1 MKKKLYPPYLTEIM
15 IKSQI
20 APTSKLQFTESVGT
34 SNFKT
39 CTSFVLKLILLKMG
53 NPLIL

>member
-20 APTSKLQFTESVGT
+20 APTSKLQSLNLLGLQT
-34 SNFKT
+34 SKHAR
-39 CTSFVLKLILLKMG
+39 LLS
-53 NPLIL
+53 